1 MRFSLTSSCMALTT
15 RRGCVELDAL
25 GYGGQP
31 FVLLPETSDEKVTT
45 GKMGY
50 GQ

>member
-1 MRFSLTSSCMALTT
+1 MFFHMLRAT
-15 RRGCVELDAL
+15 RTNEFEHSPPLNTAPPV
-25 GYGGQP
+25 GGQP
-31 FVLLPETSDEKVTT
+31 FVLLPKTSDEKVTT